1 MPQHVTSLVR
11 TSVKTANYT
20 ASSGDLVPVDTTSGN
35 VTITLPTAPPSGNR
49 VAVKHVT
56 QGGANKVTVQ
66 CGGSDVFNKTGGV
79 TSALLTVLNQ
89 AITVQYDSGIWT
101 VVSDDV
107 PLAALNAAYMG
118 IGGAA
123 VTQPVTLTD
132 TAGFGNNILDIEHA
146 ANGTGGNAGQ
156 TYGINIHNAVGAVS
170 AVVVHQYSQQGDPA
184 IWVDNCG
191 TAPIL
196 KLHNTQNLVTA
207 PGQDGTG
214 DFIQLFDHGTA
225 TLTWSKDHVLTVSNN
240 KTFTIIGSGTTSKV
254 MSLQTVQ
261 DITAL
266 EIVKA
271 NANGAEVV
279 RIDNQGFGN
288 SVRIQNNGTVNF
300 LIDYQGLIRWVAAG
314 NQQTTVGAA
323 GGASALPATPTKY
336 LKVLDSAGTT
346 LVIPAYAAA

>member
-1 MPQHVTSLVR
+1 MTYTTGTTGGRITVKPAGLSTS
-11 TSVKTANYT
+11 
-20 ASSGDLVPVDTTSGN
+20 
-35 VTITLPTAPPSGNR
+35 VTITAT
-49 VAVKHVT
+49 
-56 QGGANKVTVQ
+56 
-66 CGGSDVFNKTGGV
+66 TGR
-79 TSALLTVLNQ
+79 
-89 AITVQYDSGIWT
+89 AITVYTDPQRTTSVSMPDVITSSKTYYVTEDDSYTISCQVQSIECAIVGGT
-101 VVSDDV
+101 VGAYTTYLGEDKGCTVGVDKETAD
-107 PLAALNAAYMG
+107 LHGNAAYMG